1 MPSLGESRYFKDIS
15 LSFKRHPVTN
25 DLISLTNEVAIK
37 KSVRNL
43 VETINGERF
52 FNSLVGSTIRQSLFE
67 PADREI
73 LFRLEQ
79 EITTSIE
86 NFEKRVKL
94 TSVRA
99 SHPPDSNEITIDINY
114 NIVGEVFPPQEVSF
128 ILQPTREYWLLP
140 NIHNLILSKSSQLYV
155 II

>member
-1 MPSLGESRYFKDIS
+1 MPVIGESRYFKDIS

-52 FNSLVGSTIRQSLFE
+52 FNSLIGSSIRDSLFE

-79 EITTSIE
+79 EITTSLE
-86 NFEKRVKL
+86 NFEK
-94 TSVRA
+94 
-99 SHPPDSNEITIDINY
+99 
-114 NIVGEVFPPQEVSF
+114 
-128 ILQPTREYWLLP
+128 
-140 NIHNLILSKSSQLYV
+140 NLSRS
-155 II
+155 